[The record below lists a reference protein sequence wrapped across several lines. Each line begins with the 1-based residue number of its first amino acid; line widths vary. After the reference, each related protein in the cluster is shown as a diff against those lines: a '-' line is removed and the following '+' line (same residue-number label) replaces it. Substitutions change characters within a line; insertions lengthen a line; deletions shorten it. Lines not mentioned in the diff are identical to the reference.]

1 MGYCKP
7 LHLIYFV
14 NIDGEC
20 ALMIEIFNILQYS
33 AESPLLQGWD
43 GQRFLL
49 YLKLYDLNAYII
61 YVIICV

>member
-1 MGYCKP
+1 MKK
-7 LHLIYFV
+7 
-14 NIDGEC
+14 
-20 ALMIEIFNILQYS
+20 ILQYS
-33 AESPLLQGWD
+33 AVSPLLQGWD